1 MSHYPAVPLGIEPS
15 CAHLLVSNVPPED
28 KELGVLQ
35 DLLKEPK
42 AQMNELEAQMLE
54 LQKLMKDLEVERKKL
69 QDRVK
74 PIQALVSPIRRLPDD
89 ILQEIFLLCLPEG
102 HFPILDPLQAP
113 LLLTHICR
121 RWRYAAN
128 DTRRLWT
135 AIHIPLPVL
144 RLPSSQRG
152 PHHAV
157 YAAEDEKHKLRARFT
172 SVVNSFV
179 GTVEGW
185 VGRIGGCGLSFSVF
199 QSDYQNPDEDGC
211 LQAIFNILLRRSKQW
226 EHVDVAAPLRSVARL
241 VAIRPEDVPSMKSL
255 IIWSTS
261 RHSLPR
267 PTSPMLS
274 SSAFPFVL
282 GGQPSIPPDFALPL
296 WRESRI
302 FEAPQLE
309 SLRLLCLDEPLLL
322 MPVDWSK
329 LTSLVVEKQ
338 GTLAH
343 LGFLPSE
350 IVIDVPVL
358 ANVLR
363 RCTRLE
369 RARVALTPGA
379 PEPLN
384 NHEAFSTPIHL
395 PNLTSLAFFED
406 RSSSASFFRI
416 LEAPCLRKLEFHTLR
431 KPGSDSGPNNASSPL
446 IPFLRR
452 HGQKIEEFVVDSQY
466 MASSDRV
473 ACWQLLPGLRKLL
486 LSPSTFSSVRYPGD
500 EQGLLPFTNCDL
512 QQLGMAMESQ
522 GTLSEGRQMLL
533 PRLRSLE
540 CRTLSTITDRGLLK
554 FVKVRE
560 LLGLQRVC
568 VAYEKDWDEPVDD
581 LEGDIRDM
589 RQRVELV
596 LEMRSRPKF
605 VQPRLGLH
613 MRF

>member
-1 MSHYPAVPLGIEPS
+1 MSHYPIVPLGIEPS
-15 CAHLLVSNVPPED
+15 YAHLLVSNGPPED
-28 KELGVLQ
+28 EELGALQ

-42 AQMNELEAQMLE
+42 AEMDELEVQMLE
-54 LQKLMKDLEVERKKL
+54 LHKLMKEFEVRKRKL

-102 HFPILDPLQAP
+102 HFPTLDPLQAP

-121 RWRYAAN
+121 RWRHAAN

-144 RLPSSQRG
+144 RIPSSQRG
-152 PHHAV
+152 PGHPV
-157 YAAEDEKHKLRARFT
+157 YAAEDEKHKLKARFT

-179 GTVEGW
+179 ETVEAW

-199 QSDYQNPDEDGC
+199 QADYQNPDEDAC
-211 LQAIFNILLRRSKQW
+211 LQAILGILLGCSKQW
-226 EHVDVAAPLRSVARL
+226 EHVDVATPLRSVARL

-255 IIWSTS
+255 TVWSTS

-267 PTSPMLS
+267 PTTPTLS
-274 SSAFPFVL
+274 SSGFPFVL
-282 GGQPSIPPDFALPL
+282 GGQPSTPPEFALPR
-296 WRESRI
+296 WRESKI

-309 SLRLLCLDEPLLL
+309 SLHLLCLDEPLSL
-322 MPVDWSK
+322 MPIDWSK

-343 LGFLPSE
+343 LGFLPSD

-358 ANVLR
+358 VNVLR

-379 PEPLN
+379 PVPLS
-384 NHEAFSTPIHL
+384 NHETLSTPIHL

-406 RSSSASFFRI
+406 RSSSASFFSI

-431 KPGSDSGPNNASSPL
+431 KPGSGSGHNNTSSPL

-452 HGQKIEEFVVDSQY
+452 HGKKIEEFVVDSQY
-466 MASSDRV
+466 MAPSDRA
-473 ACWQLLPGLRKLL
+473 ACWELLSGLKKLC

-512 QQLGMAMESQ
+512 QQLGMVMEDQ
-522 GTLSEGRQMLL
+522 GTLSEGRQVLL
-533 PRLRSLE
+533 PQLRSLK
-540 CRTLSTITDRGLLK
+540 CGTLSTISDRGLLK

-560 LLGLQRVC
+560 PLGLQHVC
-568 VAYEKDWDEPVDD
+568 VAYEKDWEDPVHN
-581 LEGDIRDM
+581 LEGEIRDM
-589 RQRVELV
+589 RQRIELV
-596 LEMRSRPKF
+596 LEKRRRPKF
-605 VQPRLGLH
+605 VQPCLGLQ
-613 MRF
+613 MRY